1 MAESA
6 ELATLLLLNEL
17 LDSDDEKPTRGPTR
31 DWVKRRR
38 EKGYFNNIVKELR
51 LEDRVGFREMFRMD
65 VSDFENVLAKISDLI
80 EPKERLGGTEP
91 IKSDERLGLTL
102 RFLATGE
109 TFRSLSF
116 QFRIS
121 LHAVSYIVKGC
132 CDAIVERM
140 SSEFLKVPSSD
151 AEWLEISKKFEE
163 KWNYPHALGAIDGK
177 HVRIQ
182 KPKNGGSFYYNYKH
196 THSVILMAIAGPE
209 YECLYADVGSN
220 GRVNDSGVWNKTSLL
235 RGIEDGSFK
244 LPADDELSNGLTTPY
259 VFLGD
264 DAFALKKFMMKPFPQ
279 QGLTPGKRIY
289 NYRHSRA
296 RRISENLFGI
306 LANRWRIYFTIIN
319 LDPKHVENIIF
330 TTLILHNMLIKS
342 SFSANVYRPA
352 FFADTILENGE
363 IVAGEW
369 RDNQSN
375 DSLYELQ
382 VPRSGHNASIAA
394 KSVRETFMDYFVS
407 DGAVEWQWKYC

>member
-151 AEWLEISKKFEE
+151 AEW
-163 KWNYPHALGAIDGK
+163 
-177 HVRIQ
+177 
-182 KPKNGGSFYYNYKH
+182 
-196 THSVILMAIAGPE
+196 
-209 YECLYADVGSN
+209 
-220 GRVNDSGVWNKTSLL
+220 TS
-235 RGIEDGSFK
+235 
-244 LPADDELSNGLTTPY
+244 
-259 VFLGD
+259 
-264 DAFALKKFMMKPFPQ
+264 
-279 QGLTPGKRIY
+279 
-289 NYRHSRA
+289 
-296 RRISENLFGI
+296 
-306 LANRWRIYFTIIN
+306 
-319 LDPKHVENIIF
+319 
-330 TTLILHNMLIKS
+330 
-342 SFSANVYRPA
+342 
-352 FFADTILENGE
+352 
-363 IVAGEW
+363 
-369 RDNQSN
+369 
-375 DSLYELQ
+375 
-382 VPRSGHNASIAA
+382 
-394 KSVRETFMDYFVS
+394 
-407 DGAVEWQWKYC
+407 